1 MNKQTL
7 SAQLLRRMLAGL
19 VLLFALISSSFAG
32 NVEVKHLGDG
42 HHLIKLTEP
51 GKYLLLPVEEKS
63 GESSLQVLVDNNEVA
78 RINVRLAV
86 DKIDYYVPLDL
97 NHYSA
102 RYFTLLM
109 NNVPDN
115 AVCWGAIQLS
125 DSFDTANR
133 EAFRPSFHF
142 TPQYGWMNDP
152 NGLVYKD
159 GTYHLYYQYNPYAS
173 VWGNMHWG
181 HATSTD
187 LVHWTHQPIAIYP
200 DALGAA
206 FSGSAVVD
214 SRNDA
219 GFGKNSM
226 IAFYASAGD
235 RQTISMAYSDDNGMT
250 FKKYSGNP
258 VVASNVPDFRDPK
271 VFYHQASSKWIMIVA
286 AGQEMQFYTSSNLKD
301 WTYES
306 SFGKSEGCHD
316 GVWECPDMMELPV
329 EGTNVKKW
337 VLICN
342 INPGGPF
349 GGSATQYF
357 VGSFDGKNFVND
369 SPSLTKWMD
378 YGKDHYAT
386 VAWNGA
392 PQGRHIVLAWMS
404 NWQYAPVVP
413 TKQYRSGNSVPR
425 ELSLFKEKGETYI
438 KCSPVAE
445 LLSLRKERVSKRSFT
460 VASNYTIK
468 NLLQHNEG
476 AFEIEMTL
484 EDNAA
489 QMMCFELKNE
499 KGEKVS
505 CYFDVA
511 KHQFA
516 MDRTKSG
523 DVSFSKDF
531 PCTTFAPTTSQKT
544 HTIRLFFDRSS
555 IEIFGDNSRFAMTN
569 LVFPSEPYNQLDFV
583 AKSGTFKVKSLN
595 IYKLQ

>member
-219 GFGKNSM
+219 GFGKNSI

-306 SFGKSEGCHD
+306 SFGKGEGCHD
-316 GVWECPDMMELPV
+316 GVWECPDMMELPI

-425 ELSLFKEKGETYI
+425 ELSLFKEKGET
-438 KCSPVAE
+438 
-445 LLSLRKERVSKRSFT
+445 
-460 VASNYTIK
+460 
-468 NLLQHNEG
+468 
-476 AFEIEMTL
+476 
-484 EDNAA
+484 
-489 QMMCFELKNE
+489 
-499 KGEKVS
+499 
-505 CYFDVA
+505 
-511 KHQFA
+511 
-516 MDRTKSG
+516 
-523 DVSFSKDF
+523 
-531 PCTTFAPTTSQKT
+531 
-544 HTIRLFFDRSS
+544 
-555 IEIFGDNSRFAMTN
+555 
-569 LVFPSEPYNQLDFV
+569 
-583 AKSGTFKVKSLN
+583 
-595 IYKLQ
+595 